1 MDVLRRKFDEKS
13 NYDGSAVSTSL
24 LLEIKHFSDHR
35 KRKPKILVVQFYQK
49 TDMPACHHRAYLFLN
64 ELKLVWCEY
73 EVWRARGY
81 VANHPNM
88 PKIYVFGH
96 FWLFCGLHNFVTL

>member
-1 MDVLRRKFDEKS
+1 MFSDENLTRS
-13 NYDGSAVSTSL
+13 RIMMVMQSQL
-24 LLEIKHFSDHR
+24 LYFFSDHR

-49 TDMPACHHRAYLFLN
+49 TDMPACHHRAYLLLN
-64 ELKLVWCEY
+64 ELKLVWFEY

-88 PKIYVFGH
+88 PKIDVFGH